1 MLEIGSKLLSF
12 VHEIRHN
19 CEACEALSTL
29 LIFHLQVPSWT
40 AYDGKGG
47 AAGDYGRG
55 TWAHYMSMF
64 WRDLGPLTSRKLVQR
79 QFMWST
85 LNYVFVLW
93 VSYKKKDY
101 FGGATATVLFSNMM
115 AVYLSFCYIHE

>member
-1 MLEIGSKLLSF
+1 M
-12 VHEIRHN
+12 
-19 CEACEALSTL
+19 
-29 LIFHLQVPSWT
+29 IFHLQVPSWT

-64 WRDLGPLTSRKLVQR
+64 LRDLGPLTSRKLVQR
-79 QFMWST
+79 QFMWSP

-93 VSYKKKDY
+93 VSFKRKKELLWRCHSNCAVVKHD
-101 FGGATATVLFSNMM
+101 GSVLVLLLHS
-115 AVYLSFCYIHE
+115 